1 MGRMDILCLVHG
13 RGDGSTQEA
22 RPPTRTSTDTALP
35 KQVTELIDTLSAI
48 PGVVA
53 VVLGGS
59 RQLGCHDERSDWDIG
74 LYYRDTVDL
83 TVLAERGTVYPP
95 GSWGRVMNGGAWLQ
109 CGGLSIDVLLRN
121 LTAVE
126 EWTDRAERGDFDVDA
141 LLGYLAGIPTYV
153 VAAELSSCTVVHG
166 ELTAVSFPQRLAE
179 AAPPRWRFSRSFS
192 LKCARVHA
200 QRGNVVG
207 AVGHAAR
214 AAMEEAHA
222 VLCERRQ
229 WVCNEKR
236 LLSAAG
242 LDGLSTLFGEVGSPD
257 LVEWVNRVGT
267 LCGTRQEGEWS
278 GVEGIATW
286 TGTRPTIVRPPHR
299 SPVRRPPCHDIP
311 DTAFGLGSRAAP

>member
-1 MGRMDILCLVHG
+1 MRRMDILCLVRG

-22 RPPTRTSTDTALP
+22 RPRTRTSTDAALP

-74 LYYRDTVDL
+74 LYYRDTFDI
-83 TVLAERGTVYPP
+83 TALAAHGTIHPP
-95 GSWGRVMNGGAWLQ
+95 GSWGRVMNGGAWLRR
-109 CGGLSIDVLLRN
+109 GGLKVDVLLRN
-121 LTAVE
+121 LEAVE
-126 EWTDRAERGDFDVDA
+126 QWTERAERGEFEVDA

-153 VAAELSSCTVVHG
+153 LAAELSSCHVVHG
-166 ELTAVSFPQRLAE
+166 DLPVIPFPPRLAE
-179 AAPPRWRFSRSFS
+179 TAPPRWRFSRAFS
-192 LKCARVHA
+192 LNSAHLHA

-214 AAMEEAHA
+214 AVMEEAHA

-242 LDGLSTLFGEVGSPD
+242 LNGLSDVFGDVRLGPAD
-257 LVEWVNRVGT
+257 LVEWVNQVAN
-267 LCGTRQEGEWS
+267 LCACSRPGEWS
-278 GVEGIATW
+278 GG
-286 TGTRPTIVRPPHR
+286 
-299 SPVRRPPCHDIP
+299 
-311 DTAFGLGSRAAP
+311 